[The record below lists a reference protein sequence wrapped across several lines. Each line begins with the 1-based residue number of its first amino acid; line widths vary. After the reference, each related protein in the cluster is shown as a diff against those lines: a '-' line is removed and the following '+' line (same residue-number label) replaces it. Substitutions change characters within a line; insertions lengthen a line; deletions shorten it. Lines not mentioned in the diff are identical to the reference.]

1 LEDDYEIGFEL
12 VTTGTLTPNAA
23 ADLKTIQEQLAR
35 DHELSATLGLV
46 DEEKLKTKYDLA
58 LDKQDPIIKYDLN
71 LGENKNWD
79 K

>member
-1 LEDDYEIGFEL
+1 MEDDYEIGFEL

-46 DEEKLKTKYDLA
+46 DEEKLKTKYDP